1 MSATIKELRT
11 DLKLSQAAFAKSI
24 GISTASVVAYEN
36 GHTIPRKK
44 VLDKI
49 KEVYGAEISFASG
62 EAKGEKAPSAEKPK
76 RGKKKAANVKDV
88 PAEKTTKEKRGKKKA
103 DTEKAEKPKRTRK
116 AKNTVPTII
125 IQSALG
131 GSITVEEIV
140 ARIGTADQV
149 YVRVDENKAY
159 WVRGEETGSVD
170 LW

>member
-1 MSATIKELRT
+1 MSATIKELRN

-49 KEVYGAEISFASG
+49 KEVYGAEISFASD
-62 EAKGEKAPSAEKPK
+62 EAKGKKAPSAEKPK
-76 RGKKKAANVKDV
+76 RGKKKADM
-88 PAEKTTKEKRGKKKA
+88 
-103 DTEKAEKPKRTRK
+103 EKAEKPKRTRR
-116 AKNTVPTII
+116 AKNTAPTII

-131 GSITVEEIV
+131 GAITVEEIV
-140 ARIGTADQV
+140 AKIGTADQV

-159 WVRGEETGSVD
+159 WVRGEETGSID

>member
-1 MSATIKELRT
+1 MSATIKELRN

-36 GHTIPRKK
+36 GHTVPRKK

-49 KEVYGAEISFASG
+49 KEAYGAEISFASD
-62 EAKGEKAPSAEKPK
+62 EAKGKKAPSAEKPK
-76 RGKKKAANVKDV
+76 RGKKKADM
-88 PAEKTTKEKRGKKKA
+88 
-103 DTEKAEKPKRTRK
+103 EKAEKPKRTRR
-116 AKNTVPTII
+116 AKNTAPTII

-131 GSITVEEIV
+131 GAITVEKIV

-159 WVRGEETGSVD
+159 WVRGEETGSID

>member
-49 KEVYGAEISFASG
+49 KEVYGAEISFASDEG
-62 EAKGEKAPSAEKPK
+62 KGKKAPSAEKPK
-76 RGKKKAANVKDV
+76 RGKKMV
-88 PAEKTTKEKRGKKKA
+88 
-103 DTEKAEKPKRTRK
+103 DTEKTEKQKRTRR
-116 AKNTVPTII
+116 AKNTAPTII

-131 GSITVEEIV
+131 GAITVEEIV

-159 WVRGEETGSVD
+159 WVRGEETGSID

>member
-49 KEVYGAEISFASG
+49 KEVYGAEISFASD

-88 PAEKTTKEKRGKKKA
+88 PAEKIIDALSYDKKV
-103 DTEKAEKPKRTRK
+103 E
-116 AKNTVPTII
+116 NTAPTII

-131 GSITVEEIV
+131 GAITVEEIV
-140 ARIGTADQV
+140 AKVGTADQV

-159 WVRGEETGSVD
+159 WVRGVETGSVD

>member
-1 MSATIKELRT
+1 MSATIKELRS

-44 VLDKI
+44 VLDMI
-49 KEVYGAEISFASG
+49 KEAYGAEISFASD
-62 EAKGEKAPSAEKPK
+62 EAKGKKAPSAEKPK
-76 RGKKKAANVKDV
+76 RGKKKADM
-88 PAEKTTKEKRGKKKA
+88 
-103 DTEKAEKPKRTRK
+103 EKAEKPKRTRR
-116 AKNTVPTII
+116 AKNTAPTII

-131 GSITVEEIV
+131 GAITVEEIV

-159 WVRGEETGSVD
+159 WVRGEETGSID

>member
-1 MSATIKELRT
+1 MSATIKELRN

-49 KEVYGAEISFASG
+49 KEAYGAEISFASD
-62 EAKGEKAPSAEKPK
+62 EAKGKKAPSAEKPK
-76 RGKKKAANVKDV
+76 RGKKKADM
-88 PAEKTTKEKRGKKKA
+88 
-103 DTEKAEKPKRTRK
+103 EKAEKPKRTRR
-116 AKNTVPTII
+116 AKNTAPTII

-131 GSITVEEIV
+131 GAITVEEIV
-140 ARIGTADQV
+140 AKIGTADQV

-159 WVRGEETGSVD
+159 WVRGEETGSID

>member
-49 KEVYGAEISFASG
+49 KEVYGAEISFASD

-76 RGKKKAANVKDV
+76 R
-88 PAEKTTKEKRGKKKA
+88 
-103 DTEKAEKPKRTRK
+103 TRR
-116 AKNTVPTII
+116 AKNTAPTII

-131 GSITVEEIV
+131 GAITVEEIV
-140 ARIGTADQV
+140 AKVGTADQV

>member
-1 MSATIKELRT
+1 MSATIKELRS

-49 KEVYGAEISFASG
+49 KEAYGAEISFASD
-62 EAKGEKAPSAEKPK
+62 EAKGKKAPSAEKPK
-76 RGKKKAANVKDV
+76 RGKKKADM
-88 PAEKTTKEKRGKKKA
+88 
-103 DTEKAEKPKRTRK
+103 EKAEKPKRTRR
-116 AKNTVPTII
+116 AKNTAPTII

-131 GSITVEEIV
+131 GAITVEEIV

-159 WVRGEETGSVD
+159 WVRGEETGSID

>member
-49 KEVYGAEISFASG
+49 KEVYGAEISFASD

-116 AKNTVPTII
+116 AKNTAPTII

-131 GSITVEEIV
+131 GAITVEEIV
-140 ARIGTADQV
+140 AKVGTADQV